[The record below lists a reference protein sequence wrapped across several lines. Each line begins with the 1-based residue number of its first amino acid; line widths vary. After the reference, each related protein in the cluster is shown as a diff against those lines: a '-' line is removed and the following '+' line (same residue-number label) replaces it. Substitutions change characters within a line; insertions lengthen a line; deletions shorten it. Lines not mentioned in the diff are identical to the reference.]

1 MDATYQQ
8 AHSDALNARGNW
20 LEKTELPRLKEE
32 FRTFHTAF
40 ASLYNIFI
48 KKGLIHEDPYKQ
60 EAKIGEIEI
69 PETGSFSDVERT
81 EQLSIRLS
89 NYDNQLDFLV
99 NFYQFSVDFLTL
111 DKIKRILGLVK
122 YINWVRFTTDSE
134 SYNTKAVVEMVLQS
148 KNGLDPLS
156 LSVVN
161 ESTANLYKCTG
172 AILAILKELSDFH
185 REAYKAELRTVVT
198 AGMSAA
204 EASPGQIKK
213 KFTASMPGKLFYPDL
228 AEELIKEDYSKD
240 GPALRE
246 KILKQL
252 AVPETKPKIVKAAVS
267 FKSILIEGIQAI
279 CSTASILE
287 ETASRLDDN
296 ELLLENRQRSFWEKV
311 KKIMQQMVNK
321 EPEAVIYDI
330 EYIDPGKGTLVKE
343 KVNFSSFRADMT
355 KKIKNLATLNARA
368 VVAAKTET
376 PDEAQLL
383 QQLER
388 SIREV
393 QSLHKTLGALDEFF
407 KTEVDKTDRDKIKG
421 IRPELATIKNAI
433 IKANRK
439 RHEYSAQKEE
449 EEQLK
454 RLGARV

>member
-8 AHSDALNARGNW
+8 AHSDALNARENW

-32 FRTFHTAF
+32 FRTFHAAF
-40 ASLYNIFI
+40 ASLYNIFL

-60 EAKIGEIEI
+60 EAKIGEIEV
-69 PETGSFSDVERT
+69 PETGSFSDAERMD
-81 EQLSIRLS
+81 QISIRLS

-122 YINWVRFTTDSE
+122 YIDWIRFTTDSE
-134 SYNTKAVVEMVLQS
+134 SYNTKAVVELVAQS

-156 LSVVN
+156 LSVVS

-172 AILAILKELSDFH
+172 SILTILKELSDFH
-185 REAYKAELRTVVT
+185 RETYKAGLRTAVT

-204 EASPGQIKK
+204 EASFAQIKK
-213 KFTASMPGKLFYPDL
+213 KFSAVMPGKPFYPDL
-228 AEELIKEDYSKD
+228 VEELIKEDYSKD

-252 AVPETKPKIVKAAVS
+252 AVPEAKQKIAKPAVS
-267 FKSILIEGIQAI
+267 FKSILIEGIQAVASVS
-279 CSTASILE
+279 STLE
-287 ETASRLDDN
+287 EIAPRLDDN
-296 ELLLENRQRSFWEKV
+296 ELLLENRQRSFWERV
-311 KKIMQQMVNK
+311 KRIMQQMMNK

-330 EYIDPGKGTLVKE
+330 EYMDSSKGTLVRE
-343 KVNFSSFRADMT
+343 KVNFSSFRADMA
-355 KKIKNLATLNARA
+355 KKTKNLAVLGARA
-368 VVAAKTET
+368 AAAAKSET
-376 PDEAQLL
+376 LDETQLL
-383 QQLER
+383 QLLER
-388 SIREV
+388 SIRDV
-393 QSLHKTLGALDEFF
+393 QSLHRTLAALDEFF
-407 KTEVDKTDRDKIKG
+407 KAEVDKADRDKVKG
-421 IRPELATIKNAI
+421 IKPELATIKNAI

-439 RHEYSAQKEE
+439 RHDYSAQKEE

-454 RLGARV
+454 RLGVRV

>member
-8 AHSDALNARGNW
+8 AHSDALNARGDW

-48 KKGLIHEDPYKQ
+48 KKGLIREDPYKQ
-60 EAKIGEIEI
+60 EAKISEIEV
-69 PETGSFSDVERT
+69 PETGSFSDAERM
-81 EQLSIRLS
+81 EQLGIRLS

-122 YINWVRFTTDSE
+122 FIDWVRFTTDSE
-134 SYNTKAVVEMVLQS
+134 SCNTKAVVELTAQS
-148 KNGLDPLS
+148 KSGLDPLS
-156 LSVVN
+156 LSLIN

-172 AILAILKELSDFH
+172 VILTILKELSDFH
-185 REAYKAELRTVVT
+185 REAYKAELRTAIT
-198 AGMSAA
+198 AEMSAA
-204 EASPGQIKK
+204 EASTVQIKK
-213 KFTASMPGKLFYPDL
+213 KFAAAMPGKPFYPDL
-228 AEELIKEDYSKD
+228 VEELIKEDYSKN
-240 GPALRE
+240 GPALRD

-252 AVPETKPKIVKAAVS
+252 AVPEAKQKAVKAAVS
-267 FKSILIEGIQAI
+267 FKSILVEGIYAI
-279 CSTASILE
+279 CSAASTLE

-296 ELLLENRQRSFWEKV
+296 EILLQNRQRNFWEKV
-311 KKIMQQMVNK
+311 KRVMRQMMNK
-321 EPEAVIYDI
+321 EPEAVIYDV
-330 EYIDPGKGTLVKE
+330 EYLDSNKGTLVQE
-343 KVNFSSFRADMT
+343 KVNFNSFRAEMAKKT
-355 KKIKNLATLNARA
+355 KGLIALNAR
-368 VVAAKTET
+368 VVAAAKTNT
-376 PDEAQLL
+376 LDEPQLL
-383 QQLER
+383 QQLEK

-407 KTEVDKTDRDKIKG
+407 KTGVDKADRDKVKG
-421 IRPELATIKNAI
+421 IKPDLAAIKNII

-439 RHEYSAQKEE
+439 KHEYSAQKEE

-454 RLGARV
+454 HLGVRA